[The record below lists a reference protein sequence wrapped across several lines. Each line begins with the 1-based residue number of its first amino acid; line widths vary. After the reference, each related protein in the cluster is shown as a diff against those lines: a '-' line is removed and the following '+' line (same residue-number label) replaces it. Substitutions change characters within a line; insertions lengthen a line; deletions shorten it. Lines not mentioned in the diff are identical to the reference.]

1 MKRNKKILQ
10 LCAVDF
16 SAKTLLI
23 PLIKRTIDEGH
34 EVHLACGDTG
44 SFNEL
49 ASKGIVMREVN
60 IDRKISPI
68 SNIRSIM
75 QLYKLFKTEQYDVVH
90 VHTPVASLLG
100 RIAAKMA
107 GVPNIIYTAHGF
119 YFHDEMVP
127 SKYKT
132 FYYIEKFAGRF
143 FTDYLL
149 VQSKEDYD
157 TAVKGIFLK
166 NTGQIIHLSNGVNI
180 WDKFYPKLI
189 DEDDITETRKQIGL
203 DNDAF
208 VFLFIGR
215 LVREKGILEL
225 IKAFNELQKHKS
237 NAVLLL
243 VGDVN
248 PSERDQ
254 ELIEKLPTLLSS
266 SNVFHLGFRTDIPKL
281 LSIANVFVLP
291 SHREGLPRS
300 IIEAMA
306 MEKAIIASNIRGC
319 REEVFPNQNGILF
332 EKENTQELRNAMEEL
347 IENPLKTKQFGL
359 KSREIAEKRFD
370 EKKVL
375 DKQINLFN
383 KL

>member
-1 MKRNKKILQ
+1 MRRKKILQ

-16 SAKTLLI
+16 SAKTLLL
-23 PLIKRTIDEGH
+23 PLIERSIREGH

-44 SFNEL
+44 SFDEL
-49 ASKGIVMREVN
+49 ASNGISMRKIH
-60 IDRKISPI
+60 IDRKISPL
-68 SNIRSIM
+68 SNLKSIM
-75 QLYKLFKTEQYDVVH
+75 QLYQLFKKEQYQIVH

-100 RIAAKMA
+100 RIAAKLA
-107 GVPNIIYTAHGF
+107 GVPHIIYTAHGF
-119 YFHDEMVP
+119 YFHEEMKA
-127 SKYKT
+127 SKYQL
-132 FYYIEKFAGRF
+132 FYSIEKFAGQYS
-143 FTDYLL
+143 TDYLL
-149 VQSKEDYD
+149 IQSEEDFR
-157 TAVKGIFLK
+157 TAVNGRFLK
-166 NTGQIIHLSNGVNI
+166 NEEHIIHLSNGVNI
-180 WDKFYPKLI
+180 WNKFHPNLI
-189 DEDDITETRKQIGL
+189 DKSISNELRVQIGL
-203 DNDAF
+203 KEDAF
-208 VFLFIGR
+208 VFLYIGR

-225 IKAFNELQKHKS
+225 VEAFNELQKNNRK
-237 NAVLLL
+237 AVLIL

-266 SNVFHLGFRTDIPKL
+266 PNVIHLGFRKDIPQL
-281 LSIANVFVLP
+281 LSIADVFVLP

-332 EKENTQELRNAMEEL
+332 EKENTQELKNAMEEL

-359 KSREIAEKRFD
+359 KSREIAEERFD

-375 DKQINLFN
+375 DKQIELFN